1 MSSSPKKLYL
11 PKTLEDLAAKEH
23 ADFEDVQQ
31 NLGDLAEGVELLRS
45 DMTKALKDVTDVLT
59 AFKTKISDLS

>member
-1 MSSSPKKLYL
+1 MSSSSSNPQ
-11 PKTLEDLAAKEH
+11 DLAAKEH
-23 ADFEDVQQ
+23 ADFEDVRQ